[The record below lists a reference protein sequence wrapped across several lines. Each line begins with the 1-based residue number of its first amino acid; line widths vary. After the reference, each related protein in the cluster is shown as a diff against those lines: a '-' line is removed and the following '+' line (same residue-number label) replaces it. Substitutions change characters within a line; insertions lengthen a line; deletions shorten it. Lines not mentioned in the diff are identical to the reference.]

1 MFIIKEKDGK
11 MHSLPTKEVTTFP
24 RSPLAVRIL
33 SLLAK
38 QPSYPRELAGK
49 LGVHEQKI
57 YYHIRKL
64 EHSGIIGIVK
74 KEERGGAV
82 AKFYALTKPSF
93 FMRFKEFEPT
103 ARIPRVE
110 SSFIQPF
117 ILDNKIN
124 TKIIVGSLDP
134 HGPEHARSRDLSY
147 AMDFAIFFGTFLT
160 KFDKPVIMTDT
171 EARKADLNDN
181 LILIGG
187 PVINRVTGMVN
198 KKMPVRFDEKKNI
211 YSSITKKTY
220 RSDECGIIVKAD
232 NPFDPAKKILLIAG
246 KRYSGTRAAI
256 MAIIKD
262 FENISKKNPH
272 VVEGIDA
279 DADGVVDSARILE

>member
-24 RSPLAVRIL
+24 RSPLAIRIL
-33 SLLAK
+33 SFLAK
-38 QPSYPRELAGK
+38 QPSYPRELAEK

-93 FMRFKEFEPT
+93 FMRFSEFNQT
-103 ARIPRVE
+103 ARIPRAE

-117 ILDNKIN
+117 IIDNKIN

-198 KKMPVRFDEKKNI
+198 KKMPVRFDEKRNI

-220 RSDECGIIVKAD
+220 RSDECGIIVKTD

-262 FENISKKNPH
+262 FENISKKSAH

-279 DADGVVDSARILE
+279 DSDGIVDSVRILE

>member
-24 RSPLAVRIL
+24 RSPLAIRIL

-93 FMRFKEFEPT
+93 FMRFSEFNPT
-103 ARIPRVE
+103 ARIPRAE

-117 ILDNKIN
+117 IIDNKIN

-160 KFDKPVIMTDT
+160 KVDKPSIMTDT

-181 LILIGG
+181 LILI
-187 PVINRVTGMVN
+187 
-198 KKMPVRFDEKKNI
+198 
-211 YSSITKKTY
+211 
-220 RSDECGIIVKAD
+220 
-232 NPFDPAKKILLIAG
+232 AKKILLIAG
-246 KRYSGTRAAI
+246 KRYTGTRAAI
-256 MAIIKD
+256 LAIIND
-262 FENISKKNPH
+262 FENISKKSAH

-279 DADGVVDSARILE
+279 DSDGVIDSVRILE